1 MLKPREELITYLRR
15 KCNSI
20 VLAKRE
26 FIELSQII
34 LEKYNIPTSMTSDLV
49 NDRIALNDTTDFI
62 LFALAKSLDE
72 VLKSSKTNEFF
83 TDLEISGYINMKLE
97 TPKFEFPIEIKCI
110 SVDATQYIGATD
122 VKFLMQL
129 RNAGLISYNANAQ
142 RTMQRVVRGEKSYY
156 KIALNKKAIAQIRES
171 FRSETYVPNTITLN
185 IPEDSTFH
193 YNAISNTLVIE
204 SLDHFDI
211 SDGYHR
217 YMAMCQE
224 VDSNPDFNYQ
234 MELRLISFD
243 ENKIKQFIFQED
255 QKTQM
260 KKIDSASMNMN
271 NPANLVC
278 ERLNRD
284 IMFNLK
290 GKVTRNSDYI
300 DFAELASI
308 IDFIYFKTLKRENT
322 TASIIETEKELCKKF
337 NYLTEYDTSL
347 LEKRYSFK
355 ELIIIIYMFSKL
367 ANGYDASTKAG
378 EIITDLISRTDELDK
393 RVFATKQP
401 KKTMLNNIDKLRRM

>member
-1 MLKPREELITYLRR
+1 MLKPREELTTYLRK

-20 VLAKRE
+20 VLVKRE
-26 FIELSQII
+26 FVELSRIM
-34 LEKYNIPTSMTSDLV
+34 LEEHNIPTSMTSDLV
-49 NDRIALNDTTDFI
+49 NDRIVLNDTTDFI
-62 LFALAKSLDE
+62 LFALTKSLDE
-72 VLKSSKTNEFF
+72 VLKVNKTKEFF

-110 SVDATQYIGATD
+110 RVDATQYIGATD

-171 FRSETYVPNTITLN
+171 FRSETYIPNTITLN

-243 ENKIKQFIFQED
+243 ENRVKQFIFQED

-260 KKIDSASMNMN
+260 KRIDSASMNMN

-278 ERLNRD
+278 ERLNKD

-322 TASIIETEKELCKKF
+322 TASIIEIEKELCKKF

-378 EIITDLISRTDELDK
+378 EIITGLINRTDELDK

-401 KKTMLNNIDKLRRM
+401 KKSMLNNIDKLRKI

>member
-1 MLKPREELITYLRR
+1 MLKPRKELITYLRR

-26 FIELSQII
+26 FIELSQIM

-62 LFALAKSLDE
+62 LFTLTKSLDE

-83 TDLEISGYINMKLE
+83 TELEISGYINMKLE
-97 TPKFEFPIEIKCI
+97 IPKFEFPIEIKCI
-110 SVDATQYIGATD
+110 RVDTTQYIGATD

-171 FRSETYVPNTITLN
+171 FRSETYIPNTITLN
-185 IPEDSTFH
+185 IPEDSTYH

-224 VDSNPDFNYQ
+224 IDSNPDFNYQ

-300 DFAELASI
+300 DFAEL
-308 IDFIYFKTLKRENT
+308 
-322 TASIIETEKELCKKF
+322 ASIIETEKELCKKF

-401 KKTMLNNIDKLRRM
+401 KKTMLNNIDKLRRI

>member
-1 MLKPREELITYLRR
+1 MLKPREELIAYLRR

-26 FIELSQII
+26 FIELSQIM

-62 LFALAKSLDE
+62 LFALTKSLDE

-83 TDLEISGYINMKLE
+83 TELEISGYINMKLE
-97 TPKFEFPIEIKCI
+97 IPKFEFPIEIKCI
-110 SVDATQYIGATD
+110 RVDTTQYIGATD
-122 VKFLMQL
+122 VKFLMEL
-129 RNAGLISYNANAQ
+129 RKAGLISYNANAQ

-171 FRSETYVPNTITLN
+171 FRSETYIPNTITLN

-224 VDSNPDFNYQ
+224 IDSNPDFNYQ

-243 ENKIKQFIFQED
+243 ENRVKQFIFQED

-401 KKTMLNNIDKLRRM
+401 KKSMLNNIDKLRRM

>member
-20 VLAKRE
+20 VLVKRE
-26 FIELSQII
+26 FVELSRIM
-34 LEKYNIPTSMTSDLV
+34 LEEYNIPTSMTSDLI

-62 LFALAKSLDE
+62 LFALTKSLDE
-72 VLKSSKTNEFF
+72 VLKANKTKEFF

-110 SVDATQYIGATD
+110 RVDATQYIGATD

-171 FRSETYVPNTITLN
+171 FRSETYIPNTITLN

-224 VDSNPDFNYQ
+224 IDSNPDFNYQ

-243 ENKIKQFIFQED
+243 ENRVKQFIFQED

-260 KKIDSASMNMN
+260 KRIDSASMNMN

-308 IDFIYFKTLKRENT
+308 IDFIYFRTLKRENT
-322 TASIIETEKELCKKF
+322 TASIIEVEKELCKKF

-347 LEKRYSFK
+347 LEKRFTFK
-355 ELIIIIYMFSKL
+355 ELMIIVYMFSKL

-401 KKTMLNNIDKLRRM
+401 KKTMLNNIDKLRV

>member
-26 FIELSQII
+26 FIELSQIM

-72 VLKSSKTNEFF
+72 VLKSSKTNDFF
-83 TDLEISGYINMKLE
+83 TELEISGYINMKLE
-97 TPKFEFPIEIKCI
+97 IPKFEFPIEIKCI
-110 SVDATQYIGATD
+110 RIDTTQYIGATD

-171 FRSETYVPNTITLN
+171 FRSETYIPNTITLN

-193 YNAISNTLVIE
+193 YNTISNTLVIE

-224 VDSNPDFNYQ
+224 IDSNPNFNYQ

-322 TASIIETEKELCKKF
+322 TASIIETEKEFCKKF

-347 LEKRYSFK
+347 LEKRFTFK
-355 ELIIIIYMFSKL
+355 ELMIIVYMFSKL

>member
-26 FIELSQII
+26 FIELSQKM

-62 LFALAKSLDE
+62 LFVLAKSLDE

-83 TDLEISGYINMKLE
+83 TELEISGYINMKLE
-97 TPKFEFPIEIKCI
+97 IPKFEFPIEIKCI
-110 SVDATQYIGATD
+110 RVDTTQYIGATD
-122 VKFLMQL
+122 VRFLMEL
-129 RNAGLISYNANAQ
+129 RKAGLISYNANAQ

-171 FRSETYVPNTITLN
+171 FRSETYIPNTITLN
-185 IPEDSTFH
+185 IPEDSAFH
-193 YNAISNTLVIE
+193 YNAISNTLIIE

-243 ENKIKQFIFQED
+243 ENRVKQFIFQED

-401 KKTMLNNIDKLRRM
+401 KKSMLNNIDKLRKM

>member
-20 VLAKRE
+20 VLTKRE

-62 LFALAKSLDE
+62 LFALTKSLDE

-83 TDLEISGYINMKLE
+83 TELEISGYINMKLE

-110 SVDATQYIGATD
+110 RVDATQYIGATD

-171 FRSETYVPNTITLN
+171 FRSETYIPNTITLN

-224 VDSNPDFNYQ
+224 IDSNPDFNYQ

-243 ENKIKQFIFQED
+243 ENRVKQFIFQED

-260 KKIDSASMNMN
+260 KRIDSASMNMN

-278 ERLNRD
+278 ERLNKD

-322 TASIIETEKELCKKF
+322 TVSIIETEKELCKKF

-378 EIITDLISRTDELDK
+378 EIITGLINRTDELDK

-401 KKTMLNNIDKLRRM
+401 KKSMLNNIDKLRRM

>member
-26 FIELSQII
+26 FIELSQIM

-49 NDRIALNDTTDFI
+49 NDRIALADTTDFI
-62 LFALAKSLDE
+62 LFTLTKSLDE
-72 VLKSSKTNEFF
+72 TLKSSKTNEFF
-83 TDLEISGYINMKLE
+83 TELEISGYINMKLE

-110 SVDATQYIGATD
+110 RVDATQYIGATD

-171 FRSETYVPNTITLN
+171 FRSETYIPNTITLN

-243 ENKIKQFIFQED
+243 ENRVKQFIFQED

-260 KKIDSASMNMN
+260 KRIDSASMNMN

-278 ERLNRD
+278 ERLNKD

-378 EIITDLISRTDELDK
+378 EIITGLINRTDELDK

-401 KKTMLNNIDKLRRM
+401 KKSMLNNIDKLRRM